1 MDPAAITSLFVNFAQ
16 ELLQYPDV
24 IYLYAPM
31 VLVLEL
37 PLMIAAVLGILH
49 WRWRHDQRDP
59 SSSRP
64 SVSVVVT
71 CYSEGAAVRRTL
83 LSIAE
88 QMYSGRVEI
97 IAVVDGAAANQ
108 TTLDACLVFQNEM
121 ARYPG
126 KSLVVL
132 PKWLRGGLVSSLNAG
147 CSYSSGEI
155 VLRVDGD
162 SSFDNDMLEELT
174 REFDDPSVPAVGGTL
189 KVRNESVGFVTR
201 MQAIEYMISLQA
213 MKAGLAEWNILNNIS
228 GAFGA
233 FRRDFLLHIGAFDTH
248 TAEDLD
254 VTIRI
259 KQYFGRY
266 PNMRIAFAPLA
277 IAHTDVP
284 DTFSNL
290 LKQRLRWD
298 GDLVFLF
305 FRKHRYA
312 LTPRILGW
320 RNFIFTM
327 VYGVFQSAVMPVILV
342 IFHVYLFVNYSIEL
356 NLALLALHYV
366 YYLTQVLFLYSIY
379 LFSVSGLS
387 RADWRYLVFLPIF
400 PVHSAVMRAF
410 TAFAVLNEVLRR
422 GHEETNM
429 APWWVLK
436 RGGRF

>member
-1 MDPAAITSLFVNFAQ
+1 MDPNAVTMIFLDVIRELF
-16 ELLQYPDV
+16 LYPDV

-31 VLVLEL
+31 VLVIEL
-37 PLMIAAVLGILH
+37 PLLIAAVLGILH
-49 WRWRHDQRDP
+49 WRWRYDQRP
-59 SSSRP
+59 VSPSRP

-88 QMYSGRVEI
+88 QIYSGHVEI
-97 IAVVDGAAANQ
+97 IAVVDGAAANRE
-108 TTLDACLVFQNEM
+108 TLDACLGFRSELE
-121 ARYPG
+121 RYPNRT
-126 KSLVVL
+126 LIVL
-132 PKWLRGGLVSSLNAG
+132 PKWQRGGLVSSLNAG

-162 SSFDNDMLEELT
+162 SSFDNDMLNELT

-189 KVRNESVGFVTR
+189 KVRNASTGFVTR

-213 MKAGLAEWNILNNIS
+213 MKTGLAEWNVLNNIS

-233 FRRDFLLHIGAFDTH
+233 FRREFLMHIGAFDTH

-266 PNMRIAFAPLA
+266 PSLRIAFAPLA

-284 DTFSNL
+284 DTFSDL

-298 GDLVFLF
+298 GDLIFLF
-305 FRKHRYA
+305 LRKHRYA

-327 VYGVFQSAVMPVILV
+327 VYGVFQSSILPIVLV
-342 IFHVYLFVNYSIEL
+342 IFHVYLFATYSIEL
-356 NLALLALHYV
+356 NLALLAVHYV
-366 YYLTQVLFLYSIY
+366 YYLAQVLFLYSIY
-379 LFSVSGLS
+379 LFSVSGLTQT
-387 RADWRYLVFLPIF
+387 DWRYLVFLPIF
-400 PVHSAVMRAF
+400 PVHSMIMRAF
-410 TAFAVLNEVLRR
+410 TAFAVLNEVFRR

-436 RGGRF
+436 RGERF